1 MGTPD
6 FAVPSLEILIKN
18 NYKVVGVVTQP
29 DKPVGRSSKLIYPPV
44 KEIALKNN
52 ILVYQPE
59 KVKNNEFIDLLKDIE
74 PDLIVVVAFGQIL
87 PKSILDI
94 PKLGCINVH
103 GSILPKYRGAAPIQW
118 SIINGEKITGVT
130 TMYMDVGMDTGD
142 MILKNEIPICDDDTA
157 EVLFDKVSDIGA
169 EVLVEKIKLIEKG
182 NVLRIPQDNSLATYA
197 PMLKKESGIIDWTR
211 SSNEIANFIKG
222 TYPWPGAYSY
232 YNGNRMKVFKIEYEN
247 KNFDAKVGQIVE
259 VTKDSIIVQSG
270 DGLVLIKELQFDGS
284 KRMTVKDYLIGHTI
298 QKGIIL
304 NGEANEITN

>member
-29 DKPVGRSSKLIYPPV
+29 DKPVGRSSKLIFPPV
-44 KEIALKNN
+44 KEVALENN
-52 ILVYQPE
+52 ITVYQPE
-59 KVKNNEFIDLLKDIE
+59 KVKNNEFIDLLKGIE

-118 SIINGEKITGVT
+118 AIINGEKITGVT

-142 MILKNEIPICDDDTA
+142 MILKKEIKILKDDTS
-157 EVLFDKVSDIGA
+157 EVLFKKVSNIGA
-169 EVLVEKIKLIEKG
+169 EALIETIKLIEKG
-182 NVLRIPQDNSLATYA
+182 NVLRIPQDNSSATYA
-197 PMLKKESGIIDWTR
+197 PMLKKESGIIDWTK
-211 SSNEIANFIKG
+211 SANEIVNFIRG
-222 TYPWPGAYSY
+222 TYPWPGSYSY
-232 YNGNRMKVFKIEYEN
+232 YNGNRMKIFNIEYEN
-247 KNFDAKVGQIVE
+247 SNFDAKIGQIVE
-259 VTKDSIIVQSG
+259 VTKDSIIVQCGKGS
-270 DGLVLIKELQFDGS
+270 VLIKEIQFDGS

-298 QKGIIL
+298 QKDVVL
-304 NGEANEITN
+304 SGEINEITN